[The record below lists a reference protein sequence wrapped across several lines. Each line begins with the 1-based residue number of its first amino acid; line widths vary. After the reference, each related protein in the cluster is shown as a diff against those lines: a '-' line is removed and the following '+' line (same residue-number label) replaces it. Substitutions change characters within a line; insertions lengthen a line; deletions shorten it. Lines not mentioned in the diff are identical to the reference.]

1 MIESISHITFIVKN
15 IDRTIKLY
23 KELFD
28 AKEVYYSGEKTHSLS
43 KEAFLLIAGQWIAV
57 MEDINVINRTYH
69 HIAFKI
75 SDSDVESYLAKIK
88 GLNLELKPARKRVPG
103 EGYSIYFYDYDN
115 NLFELHTET
124 LEKRLASY
132 IDIDKETL

>member
-1 MIESISHITFIVKN
+1 MLNKFIIVVKKHFYLKSVFIVG
-15 IDRTIKLY
+15 
-23 KELFD
+23 
-28 AKEVYYSGEKTHSLS
+28 S
-43 KEAFLLIAGQWIAV
+43 QWIAV
-57 MEDINVINRTYH
+57 MEDANILNRTYH

-75 SDSDVESYLAKIK
+75 SNSDVDNYLDKIK
-88 GLNLELKPARKRVPG
+88 TLNLELKPPRRRVSG

-132 IDIDKETL
+132 TKIDNI

>member
-1 MIESISHITFIVKN
+1 MIESVSHITFVVKN
-15 IDRTIKLY
+15 LDKTTQLF
-23 KELFD
+23 KELFN
-28 AKEVYYSGEKTHSLS
+28 AKEVYSSGEKKHSLF
-43 KEAFLLIAGQWIAV
+43 KERFFIIGRQWIAV
-57 MEDINVINRTYH
+57 MEDTNILSRTYH

-75 SDSDVESYLAKIK
+75 SDYDVDSYLDKIK
-88 GLNLELKPARKRVPG
+88 TLNLELKPPRERVPG

-132 IDIDKETL
+132 TEIDSI